1 MWFFRKTCQKL
12 RFWDIWKSWFLIL
25 PCGVFNFNFYKK
37 NITTP
42 KTILAFQ
49 GVSHFSNKC
58 SSTVYR
64 RSALDLVG
72 QFFLKVMLEGQKNFR
87 GERGGSTMDDAM
99 TLVDVLAQLVPISYS
114 QGSSIRYSERLHD
127 FQGLI

>member
-1 MWFFRKTCQKL
+1 M
-12 RFWDIWKSWFLIL
+12 
-25 PCGVFNFNFYKK
+25 
-37 NITTP
+37 
-42 KTILAFQ
+42 
-49 GVSHFSNKC
+49 
-58 SSTVYR
+58 
-64 RSALDLVG
+64 DLVG